1 MLGILRIFLLLL
13 SFDIY
18 ALSEIDK
25 RIVFENKLVGERVS
39 QRPAAVEKVEKIGE
53 NTYFK
58 DQLKSLVKWSEVSDV
73 SWLDIYDW
81 TELTKLKQA
90 DPHFSIKY
98 RAHKNNEL
106 VGRVLKCF
114 GVCYRYRGNLRNS
127 VSYQSRVYEGDEVYT
142 ISDSALYIITVDGSI
157 VRLASSTSVS
167 FNEFNISKTKM
178 AFYIRL
184 NKGYVQFRPRNQ
196 NTFEA
201 QDKPETDLG
210 MFPLKLLEA
219 NREQFMRLEYQAL
232 NEEQKSFY
240 ESEENPGFKSHYKKL
255 NELIKKNNKKLGEF
269 ERLFFVYSPNISLEF
284 YDRPLDLFYE
294 PNGKSI
300 YYYGQSLEGALG
312 FSGFQFLPKVGL
324 RGHQNKDF
332 TDSRV
337 GQWLEV
343 DRSGSK
349 ISKHFSRKNLLEAS
363 RNILKRVPTVQLA
376 AELWLKNKERD
387 LFLTKDNR
395 GLANEFGYRLWND
408 DEKEMERRLEFA
420 KEYIRRVETTNL
432 VSLSVFLKES
442 PVREYNISF
451 YSKTM
456 EAHYK
461 ALKERFKLSRINVKN
476 MTRAQYYL
484 WILNND

>member
-1 MLGILRIFLLLL
+1 MLGIFSILILLL
-13 SFDIY
+13 SIDVY

-25 RIVFENKLVGERVS
+25 KIVFENKLVTERVYE
-39 QRPAAVEKVEKIGE
+39 RPSATEPVEEVSE

-58 DQLKSLVKWSEVSDV
+58 NQLKSLVKWSETSDI

-81 TELTKLKQA
+81 KELAKLKQL

-127 VSYQSRVYEGDEVYT
+127 LSFQSRVYEGDEIYT

-157 VRLASSTSVS
+157 VRLASNTSVS

-196 NTFEA
+196 YAFEV

-232 NEEQKSFY
+232 NEEEKSYY
-240 ESEENPGFKSHYKKL
+240 EYDENPGNKSHYEAF
-255 NELIKKNNKKLGEF
+255 NQLISENNKKLGKF

-284 YDRPLDLFYE
+284 HDRPLDLFYE

-300 YYYGQSLEGALG
+300 YYLGQKLEGALE
-312 FSGFQFLPKVGL
+312 FSGFQFSPKVGL
-324 RGHQNKDF
+324 RGHQNKEF
-332 TDSRV
+332 FDSEL
-337 GQWLEV
+337 GKWLEV
-343 DRSGSK
+343 DSSGQNLSHHVQKRS
-349 ISKHFSRKNLLEAS
+349 LLDAS
-363 RNILKRVPTVQLA
+363 RSILKRVPTVQLA
-376 AELWLKNKERD
+376 AELWLKNKDSEFFITED
-387 LFLTKDNR
+387 DKV
-395 GLANEFGYRLWND
+395 LANEFGFRLWS
-408 DEKEMERRLEFA
+408 DEKQEMERRLEFA

-432 VSLSVFLKES
+432 ISLSVFLKNKPLE
-442 PVREYNISF
+442 EYNISF

-461 ALKERFKLSRINVKN
+461 ALKERFKLSKINVKN

-484 WILNND
+484 WVLSND